1 MSAPQ
6 DSRPNSDIV
15 SYNPPVLSLLSVSGL
30 SSNSSSTSNIVKDS
44 FSLSLVDDPSSGG
57 AVLDGGGPAALG
69 AESYISSSA
78 SAGGAVSDTFESS
91 RNQSA
96 GAERLALSVAPCVEV
111 HVAFDADFGED
122 WIPVSLHVMQLDLV
136 SSLSSSVYV
145 VPSSS
150 RALMRF

>member
-1 MSAPQ
+1 
-6 DSRPNSDIV
+6 
-15 SYNPPVLSLLSVSGL
+15 VSGL

-69 AESYISSSA
+69 AESYISST
-78 SAGGAVSDTFESS
+78 GGAVSDTFESS